1 MRFTID
7 DDDDDDSKGNR
18 KKRNE
23 EREREDCKKKQL
35 RFSSRVCVVLAEK
48 QLTAEGELVLELFSG
63 GGEESRRERVHPA
76 SREKKRERISK
87 KF

>member
-1 MRFTID
+1 MMTMTMIQ
-7 DDDDDDSKGNR
+7 KGTEKNGM
-18 KKRNE
+18 KK
-23 EREREDCKKKQL
+23 EREKTLKKKAVAFFL
-35 RFSSRVCVVLAEK
+35 ACVCCFGRETVDGGGRTVF
-48 QLTAEGELVLELFSG
+48 LELFSG